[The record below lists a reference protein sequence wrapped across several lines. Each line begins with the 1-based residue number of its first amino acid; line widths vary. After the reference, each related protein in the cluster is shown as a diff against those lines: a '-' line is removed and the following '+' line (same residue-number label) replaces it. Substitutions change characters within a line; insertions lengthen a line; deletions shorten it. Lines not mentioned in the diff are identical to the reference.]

1 MPFLQSRQ
9 PSDSVTFK
17 NDDRYLSKRSNNMS
31 EKSEKDIVITKRQEF
46 EIREDDLEQV
56 VGGMRPA
63 VAAEKKL
70 EFSIFNKQ

>member
-1 MPFLQSRQ
+1 
-9 PSDSVTFK
+9 
-17 NDDRYLSKRSNNMS
+17 MS

-56 VGGMRPA
+56 VGGMRPL